1 MERFEC
7 KGARILEKFIRG
19 LGANQQGSSGN
30 SEDWLMILNLNQ
42 FVIKREQLY
51 TVAPRL
57 LWLPNDSP
65 YVRYIVV

>member
-42 FVIKREQLY
+42 FMIKREQLY
-51 TVAPRL
+51 TVAPRFL
-57 LWLPNDSP
+57 
-65 YVRYIVV
+65 